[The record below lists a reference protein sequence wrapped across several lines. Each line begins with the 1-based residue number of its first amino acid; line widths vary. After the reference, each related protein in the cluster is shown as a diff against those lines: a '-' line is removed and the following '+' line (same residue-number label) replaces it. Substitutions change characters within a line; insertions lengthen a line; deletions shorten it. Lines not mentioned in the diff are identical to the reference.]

1 MFHLFLVTWW
11 NVLGD
16 DFTENIP
23 EVDESVS
30 PDDNAEDPRLPR
42 LQGVRKSR
50 CRRSSSRRRR
60 G

>member
-1 MFHLFLVTWW
+1 MFHLVTWW

-23 EVDESVS
+23 EVDENVS
-30 PDDNAEDPRLPR
+30 PDDNAEDPRLLR